1 MAASEG
7 RAWRRI
13 YVDMEEASAAMS
25 ECISRAAQRD
35 DHKMTKADADALRTR
50 YREIMNLCAPN
61 ACRPVFE
68 QIAKN
73 IYEASQAV
81 AAATLIEGEDA
92 SDYFLV
98 ASLGDRAAII
108 PVSAK
113 DSSAFMLIGRYE
125 CCDLV
130 LHNVG
135 GGGVMSSRVH
145 AIVFVLPS
153 MVPIIVDPGSCVG
166 VTCESRSAPGKP
178 LEESL
183 PGARKVLKFEQRE
196 DFTLRLCVENVK
208 FHWAKPCVVCMTAP
222 RSVEAMPCQHMC
234 MCRGCAAKVDACPI
248 CRAPAVR
255 FD

>member
-1 MAASEG
+1 MSDYISQAAN
-7 RAWRRI
+7 RA
-13 YVDMEEASAAMS
+13 
-25 ECISRAAQRD
+25 
-35 DHKMTKADADALRTR
+35 DHKMSPSDADALRTR
-50 YREIMNLCAPN
+50 YLEIMNLCTPDE
-61 ACRPVFE
+61 CRPVFE

-81 AAATLIEGEDA
+81 SPPPPPIEGEDA

-125 CCDLV
+125 CCDLM

-145 AIVFVLPS
+145 AIVFVLPG

-196 DFTLRLCVENVK
+196 DFTLRLCVETVK

-248 CRAPAVR
+248 CRAPVVR
-255 FD
+255 FDPARNACESNARNVPVS